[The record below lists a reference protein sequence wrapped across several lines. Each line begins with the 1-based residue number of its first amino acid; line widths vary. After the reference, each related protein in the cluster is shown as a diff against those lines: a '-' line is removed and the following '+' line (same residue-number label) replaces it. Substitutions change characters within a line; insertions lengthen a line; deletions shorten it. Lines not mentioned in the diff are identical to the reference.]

1 MSLSKQYKRG
11 ENFPWIEG
19 ENGMTLF
26 RELDETDTESFKQ
39 WARDNYSPGEEISGV
54 WHPVVQKE
62 CVKINEEVLG

>member
-1 MSLSKQYKRG
+1 
-11 ENFPWIEG
+11 
-19 ENGMTLF
+19 MTLF